1 MEGKVYDSPFI
12 HLFQTVSGTYFY
24 DVNKDKCV
32 PVPGEIYEYLERGM
46 TDWIRRKSQNISV
59 SWKRMVF

>member
-32 PVPGEIYEYLERGM
+32 PVPGEIYEYLEKGNDRL
-46 TDWIRRKSQNISV
+46 DPEEKP
-59 SWKRMVF
+59 

>member
-24 DVNKDKCV
+24 DVNKRQVRSCS
-32 PVPGEIYEYLERGM
+32 RG
-46 TDWIRRKSQNISV
+46 DL
-59 SWKRMVF
+59 